1 MVRNVQGSSYWM
13 KRLLGYGAGSLLA
26 VSTAVVTYNE
36 GYKEVAY
43 RDTANVWTICYGETA
58 GVKPGQVATKTQC
71 DAQLTK
77 SLELHGGV
85 LDDLPKDIPPAVALG
100 SLDMAYNIGVS
111 GFNNSTVKKWIL
123 LRDYKRAGEAVLSWR
138 YITRNGKKY
147 DCSQLVNGKPNKIC
161 WGLWQRR
168 QWEAKAIGNQYK
180 TPEEAVE
187 ALKAVK

>member
-1 MVRNVQGSSYWM
+1 MVRNVQGNSYWI
-13 KRLLGYGAGSLLA
+13 KRLLGMGAGGLLLA
-26 VSTAVVTYNE
+26 ATSVVTYNE

-43 RDTANVWTICYGETA
+43 RDSANVWTICYGETQ
-58 GVKPGQVATKTQC
+58 GVTPGMIRTKTQC
-71 DAQLTK
+71 DVQLVK
-77 SLELHGGV
+77 SLELHGKV
-85 LDDLPKDIPPAVALG
+85 LDDVPQDVPPAVALG

-147 DCSQLVNGKPNKIC
+147 DCSQLVNGKPNKVC

-168 QWEAKAIGNQYK
+168 LWQSKAIGNQYK
-180 TPEEAVE
+180 SPEEAVK
-187 ALKAVK
+187 ALKEGK